1 MKKKKR
7 EIQHHGKYLQN
18 NKYNSEDE
26 KKRVQLLGN
35 YRLGKQL
42 QFFVLSGGKN
52 FGMEKIIHT

>member
-42 QFFVLSGGKN
+42 QFT
-52 FGMEKIIHT
+52 KISSNLKVG